1 MNSYLLDTNT
11 CIYFLNK
18 SSDRI
23 ISRFQ
28 ELSPLVIKLPAI
40 TVAELFFGAEK
51 SKAKKKNWEI
61 VKTFVSN
68 FEIISFDANSCQI
81 YAMIRAS
88 LEKTGAPIGPMDL
101 LIASISLSNNF
112 ILVTNNIKEFKR
124 IKTLKLE
131 NWV

>member
-1 MNSYLLDTNT
+1 MNKY
-11 CIYFLNK
+11 
-18 SSDRI
+18 SDRT

-28 ELSPLVIKLPAI
+28 ELSPSVIKLPAI

-68 FEIISFDANSCQI
+68 FEIISFDANSCQV
-81 YAMIRAS
+81 YARIRAS

-101 LIASISLSNNF
+101 LIASISLANNF
-112 ILVTNNIKEFKR
+112 VLVTNNVKEFKR
-124 IKTLKLE
+124 VKGLTLE
-131 NWV
+131 NWL